1 MRSSVPAT
9 DLIDIDSACVA
20 LVKSDSHSL
29 MVINMNL
36 EMHNNCLEKITFI
49 FKIET
54 V

>member
-1 MRSSVPAT
+1 MGSSVSAT
-9 DLIDIDSACVA
+9 DYMDIDSACVA

-29 MVINMNL
+29 MVINMNS
-36 EMHNNCLEKITFI
+36 EMHNDCSTSF